1 MEPLTLAVLAFKF
14 AIGLADHDGA
24 ETVDVVREYL
34 QEHSDS
40 RQDPERALARE
51 IEFKPH
57 LKQMLIDAMNGDA
70 LSFTWDVQ
78 KFLAQE
84 GLLQKVFGMSRQM
97 EYYQLHN
104 KCPVGNHY
112 TAFPAWIKP
121 DGTQA
126 SRFTSWSNLYNTSP
140 LMRCRCRRGHEWLV
154 FPIEA

>member
-1 MEPLTLAVLAFKF
+1 MEPLTLAVLAVKF

-24 ETVDVVREYL
+24 ATVSVVSEYL
-34 QEHSDS
+34 QERSES
-40 RQDPERALARE
+40 QQDAERALAHE
-51 IEFKPH
+51 IEVEPH
-57 LKQMLIDAMNGDA
+57 LRQMLIDAINGDA

-84 GLLQKVFGMSRQM
+84 GLLQKAFGISREM
-97 EYYQLHN
+97 EKYQRSN

-126 SRFTSWSNLYNTSP
+126 SRFTSWTNLYNISP

-154 FPIEA
+154 FPIKA